1 MRFLSLAPLRSA
13 TLIGVA
19 TLAASAALAQPT
31 PDWSTRPALTEA
43 PAFTPP
49 AVERHALSNG
59 LPVLFVDKPGVP
71 LAQINLLVRA
81 GSVDDGPK
89 DGLAA
94 FTADLM
100 DEGAGDLD
108 ALELA
113 DAVDFLGIDLTTSAG
128 LHSLQVRLH
137 TPLSKLDDA
146 LALMADVA
154 LRPTFAEADV
164 DRVRTSRVTALDQRR
179 DEARS
184 IASVAFAKALYGDAH
199 PYGRT
204 GEGTPASLAALTPD
218 DLAAYHD
225 RVVRPGNAA
234 LVVVGEIGRA
244 HV

>member
-164 DRVRTSRVTALDQRR
+164 DRVRFSSLTGYLVLSGQRR
-179 DEARS
+179 QRVRVSVMLHGADE
-184 IASVAFAKALYGDAH
+184 VAALVGRRVRAPGAETSTRQFREYIALYG
-199 PYGRT
+199 GR
-204 GEGTPASLAALTPD
+204 P
-218 DLAAYHD
+218 
-225 RVVRPGNAA
+225 RPK
-234 LVVVGEIGRA
+234 R
-244 HV
+244 